1 MAPKP
6 RYHHDKYGFNTRM
19 DEIQTA
25 GRPLLSRMELF
36 DIYTGEQI
44 DSGKKSCAFALEFM
58 AEDHTL
64 TQQEVDSVMKQIIDR
79 VSLRLQATLRS

>member
-1 MAPKP
+1 MRDLALIVDAGVPVE
-6 RYHHDKYGFNTRM
+6 RVG